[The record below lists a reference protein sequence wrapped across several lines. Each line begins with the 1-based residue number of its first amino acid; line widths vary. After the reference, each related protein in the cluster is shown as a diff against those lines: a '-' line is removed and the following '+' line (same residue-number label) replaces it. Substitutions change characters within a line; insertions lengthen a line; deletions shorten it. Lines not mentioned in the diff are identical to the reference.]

1 MEQYFQIIN
10 QNVALRGTKQNKAA
24 GEDYVGTGD
33 LNWTDT
39 FCKCK
44 KKKKKTKNTKAALK

>member
-39 FCKCK
+39 FC
-44 KKKKKTKNTKAALK
+44 